1 MLDKAGIAVNTAG
14 SAAHAARSTGHILA
28 HSVDTELHPNMGSN
42 SRSHILVPERREYLR
57 QTNTKR

>member
-1 MLDKAGIAVNTAG
+1 MLDKAGIAVNIAG
-14 SAAHAARSTGHILA
+14 SAARATRSTDHILA

-42 SRSHILVPERREYLR
+42 SRSHMLVPEPREYRR